1 MAALEQINGRL
12 YVRVQKA
19 HLYNILGKHRE
30 ALKELEEIL
39 KLDRPKGGDLRMV
52 RVPLIGT
59 LHHLKEDIRA
69 EALMR
74 AMLDDDPDDVLIL
87 NNYGYHLAEQ
97 GRKLVEAE
105 ALIRRAMELD
115 RDFKLKI
122 GDPDADSGNYLDSL
136 GWVLFKRGKFAAAQ
150 KALEEATKFAE
161 VSENGVVWDHLG
173 DVYFRTEQLEK
184 ATVAYER
191 AGKLFANSHEGRQL
205 GRLDE
210 VKRKLKLV
218 K

>member
-1 MAALEQINGRL
+1 MFRL
-12 YVRVQKA
+12 CGSRRFEVAER
-19 HLYNILGKHRE
+19 
-30 ALKELEEIL
+30 
-39 KLDRPKGGDLRMV
+39 V
-52 RVPLIGT
+52 RVPVGDAEQLQARPLRRAAT
-59 LHHLKEDIRA
+59 LLPVA
-69 EALMR
+69 ER
-74 AMLDDDPDDVLIL
+74 RERD
-87 NNYGYHLAEQ
+87 AEQ